1 MGVGLF
7 DTLTYQAWQIVLMT
21 FGLMAVGFAY
31 GYYMAYEKI
40 NERSN
45 RH

>member
-21 FGLMAVGFAY
+21 FGLLALGFAY

-40 NERSN
+40 NERK
-45 RH
+45 H

>member
-21 FGLMAVGFAY
+21 FGLMAIGFAY
-31 GYYMAYEKI
+31 GYYLAYERI

-45 RH
+45 RN

>member
-21 FGLMAVGFAY
+21 FGLMAIGFAY
-31 GYYMAYEKI
+31 GYCLAYEKI
-40 NERSN
+40 NERK
-45 RH
+45 H

>member
-7 DTLTYQAWQIVLMT
+7 DTLIYQAWQIVLMT
-21 FGLMAVGFAY
+21 FGLLAIGFAY

-40 NERSN
+40 NERN
-45 RH
+45 GRH